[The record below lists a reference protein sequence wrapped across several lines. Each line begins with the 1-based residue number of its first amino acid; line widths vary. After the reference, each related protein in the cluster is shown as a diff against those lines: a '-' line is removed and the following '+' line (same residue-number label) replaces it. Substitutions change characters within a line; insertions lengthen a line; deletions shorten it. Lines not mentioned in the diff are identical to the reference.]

1 MLKMHTVSCDEIDAA
16 TRYERAEGRA
26 HSVKATN
33 NSVKMRRQYPS
44 RPHQLRSIELTTSS
58 TMAPAMGARSSITS
72 TCLGYRNLVLV
83 RRSSRVWSSKS
94 TPQMSW
100 YSFLVTTDG
109 STVARREVLVLPPL
123 LIACWGTNADA
134 RGDDAPSAAA
144 RMNPRKSMVFGKER
158 ALFSGWQAKEHE
170 EGWGALFFACGYHSA
185 RKQSIQ
191 QTNVTMEFW

>member
-94 TPQMSW
+94 TPQISW

-109 STVARREVLVLPPL
+109 STVERREVVVVLPPL
-123 LIACWGTNADA
+123 LLIAWGTNADA
-134 RGDDAPSAAA
+134 RGDDAPRAAA
-144 RMNPRKSMVFGKER
+144 RMNPRNSMVFGLATPR
-158 ALFSGWQAKEHE
+158 NTRG
-170 EGWGALFFACGYHSA
+170 GWGALFYACG
-185 RKQSIQ
+185 
-191 QTNVTMEFW
+191 